1 MLTKRGMKK
10 LLTSVASEDDDKPT
24 KNEIEVFVKFM
35 DKNDDGE
42 IEEKEFISYM
52 TRGFTQPKANIAA
65 FCRRSS
71 MHRKIYSFLFNIE
84 NSMADREVEIMEIR
98 KGMNEDSKDQ
108 LMALA
113 VA

>member
-1 MLTKRGMKK
+1 
-10 LLTSVASEDDDKPT
+10 
-24 KNEIEVFVKFM
+24 M

-71 MHRKIYSFLFNIE
+71 MHRKIYSFFSILKIPWQIE
-84 NSMADREVEIMEIR
+84 
-98 KGMNEDSKDQ
+98 K
-108 LMALA
+108 
-113 VA
+113 